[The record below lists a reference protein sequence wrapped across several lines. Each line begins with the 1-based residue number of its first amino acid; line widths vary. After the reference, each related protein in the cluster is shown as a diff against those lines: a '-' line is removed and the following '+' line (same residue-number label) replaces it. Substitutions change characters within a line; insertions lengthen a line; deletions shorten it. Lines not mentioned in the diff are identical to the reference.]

1 MRIHLN
7 MRPRTKKDKTYRYY
21 SLARSYRDE
30 NGDPKKEIL
39 EKLGQLS
46 DLEVA
51 AWKMRLAVFN
61 GDITEM
67 MNTNN
72 IEFVDSKNYLDVALL
87 SFLYDKIGLND
98 VFKMASSQKE
108 IGVQE
113 VAKILTISRCLDPS
127 SNYKTVDWFE
137 QSYLPRLMDMRA
149 ESYNKDKIFHELKNI
164 HKKKKWIQKHFYSF
178 SKKMSKDSSLYFF
191 DGTTSFFEGTE
202 CELAEPGKDKTTGF
216 QSKTILICLLTDV
229 NGFPIAWDVFSGDK
243 RDVTEFKKIAQQM
256 VTDMDI
262 SNVTLCFDR
271 GVASVSN
278 FDVIEQELKSK
289 FISGLCRNQID
300 PVFDLENFCNNTR
313 PLLLEDYSEIKEK
326 SSSDKKRILT
336 INKFYKMGN
345 DRYFRDLGA
354 NGKRR
359 HVASFNAN
367 IFMQEKETR
376 EKNIAWAKQQID
388 LLNEELQNAGRDREC
403 FVVEKKIDEIL
414 AKYSLKGI
422 ISYTITPRAGTV
434 SKNTV
439 QTYSIAYEVSEEAL
453 RQASMQDG
461 LFIFI
466 TNHIEAGESGH
477 YAVPASAIVSHYKD
491 KFVIENA
498 FRHLKSILDLRP
510 FYVRLDDHVRAH
522 VDICMCAYYLNN
534 WIYQKLSES
543 EISIDDFY
551 SELKKNSHTCRLKSD
566 EKNIVLLKTL
576 TPKMIKILNILD
588 ANNII
593 EKEILQKLQIT
604 PLK

>member
-30 NGDPKKEIL
+30 NGDPKKDIL
-39 EKLGQLS
+39 QNLGQLG
-46 DLEVA
+46 DLEVS

-61 GDITEM
+61 GDVTEM
-67 MNTNN
+67 MNAND

-108 IGVQE
+108 IGAQE
-113 VAKILTISRCLDPS
+113 VAKILTLSRCLDPS

-137 QSYLPRLMDMRA
+137 QSYLPRLMDVRA
-149 ESYNKDKIFHELKNI
+149 ESQNI
-164 HKKKKWIQKHFYSF
+164 HQKKKWIQKFYYSF
-178 SKKMSKDSSLYFF
+178 SKKMSKESSLYFF

-229 NGFPIAWDVFSGDK
+229 SGFPIAWDVFSGDK
-243 RDVTEFKKIAQQM
+243 RDVTEFKKIAHQM
-256 VTDMDI
+256 AKDMDI

-271 GVASVSN
+271 GVASSSN
-278 FDVIEQELKSK
+278 FDIIEKELKSK

-300 PVFDLENFCNNTR
+300 PVFDLETFCNNTR

-326 SSSDKKRILT
+326 SSIDKKRIVT

-354 NGKRR
+354 NGKGR
-359 HVASFNAN
+359 HVVSFNAN
-367 IFMQEKETR
+367 IFMQEQETR

-414 AKYSLKGI
+414 ARYSLKGI
-422 ISYTITPRAGTV
+422 ISYTITPHAKTTGTNV
-434 SKNTV
+434 V
-439 QTYSIAYEVSEEAL
+439 QTYSIAYEILQDAL
-453 RQASMQDG
+453 RQAAMQDG
-461 LFIFI
+461 VFVFI

-477 YAVPASAIVSHYKD
+477 YAVPASAIVGHYKD

-551 SELKKNSHTCRLKSD
+551 SELKKNSHTCRLKSA

-576 TPKMIKILNILD
+576 TPKMKKILGILD
-588 ANNII
+588 ANCII
-593 EKEILQKLQIT
+593 EKEMLQKHQIT